1 MALFQEAFS
10 KSATDEGA
18 PLGPFPATGGRDE
31 APKTEPGSEMTE
43 RDDGEGIG
51 AVKRAGV
58 EAAAVAAAA
67 VAAAAVAVVEK
78 TVSVTPSTCMT
89 DSIED

>member
-58 EAAAVAAAA
+58 EAAA
-67 VAAAAVAVVEK
+67 AAAVAVVDK

>member
-67 VAAAAVAVVEK
+67 VAVVDK